1 MSVVVRHPDGSIRVY
16 SKGADS
22 KMKPRLAGRL
32 YFLFKF
38 FFYNNNNIY
47 FKFYFR
53 C

>member
-32 YFLFKF
+32 YFFLFNF
-38 FFYNNNNIY
+38 FL
-47 FKFYFR
+47 
-53 C
+53 